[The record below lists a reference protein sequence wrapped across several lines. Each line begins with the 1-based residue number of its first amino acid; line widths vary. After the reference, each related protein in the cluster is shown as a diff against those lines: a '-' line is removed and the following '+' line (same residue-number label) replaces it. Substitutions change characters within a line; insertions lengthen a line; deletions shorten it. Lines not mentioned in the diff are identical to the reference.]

1 MRKSEFLEYVSG
13 TYWNLQGDFDRLN
26 RKIKSMDNPPDIQKE
41 LREIDSSL
49 TQLQCLI
56 RDYGGYQ

>member
-13 TYWNLQGDFDRLN
+13 AYWNLRGDIDRLN
-26 RKIKSMDNPPDIQKE
+26 KKIKSMDNPPDIQKE

-49 TQLQCLI
+49 NQLQCLI
-56 RDYGGYQ
+56 CDYGGYQ